1 MSKPTAPSGRGQRL
15 PSGGRGPMPTV
26 AYPFLKGLYLN
37 VTNRCPTACRFC
49 IKRVLKWRF
58 ERWDFRL
65 KSDPSVERILAAGA
79 EAARGRRFEEVVFCG
94 YGESTYRLP
103 DLPELCRGLRR
114 QQPGALLRLNTVG
127 LGSLIWGRDIAPEL
141 ARLID
146 AVAVSLNTTDPEQ
159 WREIHAPLRPF
170 RARGYEAVLDFVRSC
185 VAAGLKTSVTAV
197 QLPGTDLAAVRRLA
211 LSLGAS
217 FRRRPAL

>member
-1 MSKPTAPSGRGQRL
+1 MTGPASEPTI
-15 PSGGRGPMPTV
+15 
-26 AYPFLKGLYLN
+26 AYPFKKGLYLN

-49 IKRVLKWRF
+49 IKRILRWRF

-65 KSDPSVERILAAGA
+65 KEDPSAERILEACAKTAG
-79 EAARGRRFEEVVFCG
+79 GRRFAEVVFCG

-103 DLPELCRGLRR
+103 DLPALCRGLRR

-141 ARLID
+141 AGLID
-146 AVAVSLNTTDPEQ
+146 AVAVSLNTADPGQ
-159 WREIHAPLRPF
+159 WLDIHAPLKAF
-170 RARGYEAVLDFVRSC
+170 RAAGYASTLDFIRSC
-185 VAAGLKTSVTAV
+185 AAAGLKTTVTAV

-211 LSLGAS
+211 ASLGAS
-217 FRRRPAL
+217 FRARPAL